1 MKQYFLVGVLA
12 GSVFTIIGGLILW
25 GLTKPSEVPAQKSS
39 LTHEDVYKR
48 AYENAWVKG
57 AVYQQNICLAI
68 MNGRKFE
75 NDASKMFQLNYEADS
90 ANFVKTFI
98 NQ

>member
-1 MKQYFLVGVLA
+1 MKLYFLIGVLA
-12 GSVFTIIGGLILW
+12 GSIFTTFGGLILW
-25 GLTKPSEVPAQKSS
+25 SLTKPSEVPAQQPL
-39 LTHEDVYKR
+39 LTHQEVYKR

-75 NDASKMFQLNYEADS
+75 NDASKMFRLNYEIDS

-98 NQ
+98 SQ